1 MILQGFELERTDAC
15 GVEARKINSFPQVQT
30 HPETSGFED
39 GEVLAVIGELH
50 AYKSIPGTTL
60 RRYVNRVQSSID
72 TDCRPAF
79 LKGMIVGTAIWENLV
94 VDRADLER
102 RIDGEMKRRL
112 RRIIE
117 DLDRSDADPIRDP
130 QVG

>member
-1 MILQGFELERTDAC
+1 VD
-15 GVEARKINSFPQVQT
+15 
-30 HPETSGFED
+30 
-39 GEVLAVIGELH
+39 EVLAVIGELD

-79 LKGMIVGTAIWENLV
+79 LKGMIVETAIWENLV

-102 RIDGEMKRRL
+102 RIDGEVKKRL
-112 RRIIE
+112 RQIIE